1 MNNPTVPPVLEEMLV
16 SFDRLSVE
24 EQKILA
30 KEILKRLDE
39 RPELP
44 PLEDEELV
52 YLSDQLFQM
61 YDKEE
66 EENGTS
72 PSPPW

>member
-1 MNNPTVPPVLEEMLV
+1 M
-16 SFDRLSVE
+16 
-24 EQKILA
+24 LA
-30 KEILKRLDE
+30 KEILKRIDE
-39 RPELP
+39 RPELAS
-44 PLEDEELV
+44 LEDEELI

-66 EENGTS
+66 EQNGTT